1 MVERGVGSWQLNKAR
16 TAVQTITRILKDGE
30 WHRYQEL
37 REKTG
42 LSSATL
48 SKHLKELE
56 KAVVEKK
63 IQLKSGEYPYPVVY
77 RIKKPYQGLF
87 KIFSIPDARA
97 LGKKTRTSKKELT
110 KATQKYLD
118 LANQAL
124 SLSVNAALSTYAV
137 ERNFLAYQQ
146 LVDCSLTSYNEA
158 VSTIQKVI
166 DEFDEA
172 NRKFLAPVDGL
183 NRISKELSSRIDE
196 AVRIAQSKMPMKMDE
211 ERSN

>member
-56 KAVVEKK
+56 KGVVEKK

-77 RIKKPYQGLF
+77 RIKESYRSIF
-87 KIFSIPDARA
+87 KIFDIPDARV
-97 LGKKTRTSKKELT
+97 LGKKTRLGKKKMEEESR
-110 KATQKYLD
+110 KYLE
-118 LANQAL
+118 AVGRAL
-124 SLSVNAALSTYAV
+124 SESTSAALNVYAV
-137 ERNFLAYQQ
+137 ERNLTAFQQIVDSSLATFYDVAQAIQQ
-146 LVDCSLTSYNEA
+146 SMACFGETGRQIAA
-158 VSTIQKVI
+158 VGEGVKNISAKLFPEQ
-166 DEFDEA
+166 DEA
-172 NRKFLAPVDGL
+172 HDGEQG
-183 NRISKELSSRIDE
+183 NKR
-196 AVRIAQSKMPMKMDE
+196 
-211 ERSN
+211 